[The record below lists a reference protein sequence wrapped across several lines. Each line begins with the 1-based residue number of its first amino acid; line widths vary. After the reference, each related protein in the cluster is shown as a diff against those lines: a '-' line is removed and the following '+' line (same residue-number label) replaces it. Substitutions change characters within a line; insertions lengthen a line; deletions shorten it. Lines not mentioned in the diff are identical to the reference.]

1 MIKNQD
7 MLFTDFP
14 MTGEITETVKKENIK
29 RTFTGGVR
37 INNGMYHTDK
47 EIEEY
52 RKSSLERKL
61 P

>member
-14 MTGEITETVKKENIK
+14 MTGEITEAVKIKNVK

-37 INNGMYHTDK
+37 INNGMYRTDK
-47 EIEEY
+47 EIEKY